1 MGFSAAS
8 SCVRLMDS
16 RMLSSSPMD
25 CRIVHA
31 RDHEQEG
38 EVGHEVRLPGHEQRR
53 AHEDGGAD
61 AQLEERLRR
70 GDEHAGGQFGR
81 HLPALERV
89 ELGRERVQMRR
100 RAVRGADLLR
110 ALQELLHAV
119 GHLEA
124 RVLHRLRL
132 ALLVLP
138 GERHHEQRRGHHPE
152 RRERQTPVVEEDAD
166 DDDGRGQARA
176 EQLRHDVHEHAL
188 LVGAVLHD
196 GVREVGQVAPPE
208 ERQRQPAQVLGQVGA
223 LAGALLVHLVVRV
236 RVLGPL
242 GEDHEREDA
251 DAPREVRRQ
260 RGQRGPRHEVVHE
273 VAHQQEQD
281 ADRGHEH
288 EVRQRAEEHA
298 APEVLR
304 AHVGEAQGITQHSR
318 PPFRCAIAPRFD
330 SRPTCARTSR
340 PPPPARR
347 GSPAPRGGRRPA
359 RRWRRRRP
367 RWTAGAR
374 S

>member
-1 MGFSAAS
+1 MKSVCPDTSSVAPTKTVVPMPSLRNACAEVTNTPVVSSDATCLRSNASSLAAS
-8 SCVRLMDS
+8 ASRCAAERFVARISCAHS
-16 RMLSSSPMD
+16 RNSCTPS
-25 CRIVHA
+25 A
-31 RDHEQEG
+31 
-38 EVGHEVRLPGHEQRR
+38 
-53 AHEDGGAD
+53 
-61 AQLEERLRR
+61 
-70 GDEHAGGQFGR
+70 
-81 HLPALERV
+81 
-89 ELGRERVQMRR
+89 
-100 RAVRGADLLR
+100 
-110 ALQELLHAV
+110 
-119 GHLEA
+119 EA

>member
-1 MGFSAAS
+1 MTMAVDRPVPN
-8 SCVRLMDS
+8 SCGMTCMNMRSWSEQSFMMAFVRSDRSRRPKNDS
-16 RMLSSSPMD
+16 GS
-25 CRIVHA
+25 
-31 RDHEQEG
+31 
-38 EVGHEVRLPGHEQRR
+38 
-53 AHEDGGAD
+53 
-61 AQLEERLRR
+61 
-70 GDEHAGGQFGR
+70 
-81 HLPALERV
+81 
-89 ELGRERVQMRR
+89 RR
-100 RAVRGADLLR
+100 RCSARSVRLR
-110 ALQELLHAV
+110 ALSSYTLWYVFAYSAHWV
-119 GHLEA
+119 
-124 RVLHRLRL
+124 R
-132 ALLVLP
+132 
-138 GERHHEQRRGHHPE
+138 
-152 RRERQTPVVEEDAD
+152 AD
-166 DDDGRGQARA
+166 
-176 EQLRHDVHEHAL
+176 
-188 LVGAVLHD
+188 
-196 GVREVGQVAPPE
+196 
-208 ERQRQPAQVLGQVGA
+208 
-223 LAGALLVHLVVRV
+223 
-236 RVLGPL
+236 
-242 GEDHEREDA
+242 EREDA